1 MANKPDIKKYTAAD
15 IEKYHRGQLTS
26 TEKNALEKAALE
38 DPFLADALEGY
49 AFAGNDLAGDL
60 SDLRNRLSARTG
72 SAGNSSIPSGKSRFS
87 PMMRA
92 AAMILLLATAGLLVY
107 QFAFNRKEQG
117 LAESRPPTALKNQ
130 APVSDSLAMPPAEAA
145 RQTELTSMAD
155 SQLAGQ
161 TRSIPKKPVAGNA
174 PETTNK
180 EVASDKASLKKEDQ
194 TGSIE
199 EQKAIPAGEVSVPA
213 PSSKPVVVSAS
224 QQPAPPPGAVNKE
237 SSRKAENAK
246 ALSAKQTNRDKD
258 MSAGNVVSAQQP
270 DDQVYRNRALNTFR
284 GRVTD
289 GSNEGLPF
297 ANLAGTGENKATY
310 TDANGNFVITSPD
323 TVLRVQVRS
332 QGYDDNTVQL
342 RNDLASNHVVM
353 QEDTRKQSDLSAR
366 SRNLNTES
374 GPGGTKREPGEPTPL
389 AGWEKYDSYLANNL
403 NYPAGFKS
411 GSAGNGIVELSLEV
425 DKSGRPNKIKI
436 EKSLC
441 PVCDQEAIRLVKEG
455 PNWKRGS
462 DKNSRTRLIINF

>member
-1 MANKPDIKKYTAAD
+1 
-15 IEKYHRGQLTS
+15 
-26 TEKNALEKAALE
+26 
-38 DPFLADALEGY
+38 
-49 AFAGNDLAGDL
+49 
-60 SDLRNRLSARTG
+60 
-72 SAGNSSIPSGKSRFS
+72 
-87 PMMRA
+87 
-92 AAMILLLATAGLLVY
+92 
-107 QFAFNRKEQG
+107 
-117 LAESRPPTALKNQ
+117 
-130 APVSDSLAMPPAEAA
+130 
-145 RQTELTSMAD
+145 MAD
-155 SQLAGQ
+155 SQPAGQ
-161 TRSIPKKPVAGNA
+161 TKSIPKKSVAGNA
-174 PETTNK
+174 PETTTK
-180 EVASDKASLKKEDQ
+180 EVASDIAAHKKEDQ
-194 TGSIE
+194 PGSTE
-199 EQKAIPAGEVSVPA
+199 EQKAMPAGETSIPA

-224 QQPAPPPGAVNKE
+224 QQPSPPPGAGNKE
-237 SSRKAENAK
+237 MSRKAENAK
-246 ALSAKQTNRDKD
+246 ALAVKQTNRDKD
-258 MSAGNVVSAQQP
+258 MAAGNVVSAQQP

-297 ANLAGTGENKATY
+297 ANLVGTGENQATY

-353 QEDTRKQSDLSAR
+353 QEDTRKLSDVSDR
-366 SRNLNTES
+366 SRNLNTEA
-374 GPGGTKREPGEPTPL
+374 GPGGTKRKPGEPAPL

-403 NYPAGFKS
+403 NYPADFKS
-411 GSAGNGIVELSLEV
+411 GNTENGIVELSLEV

-441 PVCDQEAIRLVKEG
+441 PGCDQEAIRLVKEG